1 MIGAMS
7 ESSPTNQSPVA
18 IVTGASR
25 GIGAA
30 IADRFA
36 ADGLAVAC
44 AATSEAN
51 AEQVA
56 NRLAED
62 HGVAT
67 LALEMRVED
76 HASVAAGIGRVVAEL
91 GAPSVMVNN
100 AGVSGVQPLL
110 DYDPDEFGRLIDI
123 NLKGVFNG
131 AQLAARAMVDAG
143 IAGSIINI
151 GSVTGIDAFP
161 TRVGYCGSK
170 AAVHHMTKVM
180 ALDLAAHRIRVN
192 CVAPGYIRTDMV
204 QNLIDAGTLD
214 ESGLQRRIPMDDL
227 GDPADIAAAV
237 AWLASDEASYI
248 TGETTVVDGG
258 WVSYGHV

>member
-7 ESSPTNQSPVA
+7 ESTSSIQSPVA

-30 IADRFA
+30 IAERFA

-44 AATSEAN
+44 AATSVDNVEPIA
-51 AEQVA
+51 A
-56 NRLAED
+56 RLAET
-62 HGVAT
+62 HGVPT

-76 HASVAAGIGRVVAEL
+76 HASVAAGVERVVDEL
-91 GAPSVMVNN
+91 GVPGVMVNN
-100 AGVSGVQPLL
+100 AGISGVQSLL

-131 AQLAARAMVDAG
+131 AQLAARAMVEAG
-143 IAGSIINI
+143 VGGSIINI

-170 AAVHHMTKVM
+170 AAVHHMTRVM
-180 ALDLAAHRIRVN
+180 ALDLAPHRIRVN

-204 QNLIDAGTLD
+204 QDLIDAGTLD
-214 ESGLQRRIPMDDL
+214 ESGLKRRIPMDEL

-258 WVSYGHV
+258 WVSYGHI

>member
-7 ESSPTNQSPVA
+7 ESSSPSSNKVA

-30 IADRFA
+30 IAERFA

-44 AATSEAN
+44 AATSAEN
-51 AEQVA
+51 AAPLATQ
-56 NRLAED
+56 LAET

-67 LALEMRVED
+67 LALAMRVED
-76 HASVAAGIGRVVAEL
+76 HASVEAGIDRVVAEL
-91 GAPSVMVNN
+91 GVPTVMVNN
-100 AGVSGVQPLL
+100 AGVSGVQSLL
-110 DYDPDEFGRLIDI
+110 DYDPDDFGRLIDI

-131 AQLAARAMVDAG
+131 SQLAARAMVDG
-143 IAGSIINI
+143 EVAGSIVNI

-180 ALDLAAHRIRVN
+180 ALDLASHHIRVN

-204 QNLIDAGTLD
+204 QDLIDAGTLD
-214 ESGLQRRIPMDDL
+214 ESGLKQRIPMDDL

-237 AWLASDEASYI
+237 AWLASDEARYI